1 MHKNSITKCSPE
13 SKQITPGFDNMES
26 DPSGFLPH
34 RSGST
39 TKSVME
45 IKSAKVKTPQML
57 KMVSLEMGLDGLV
70 GRFQA
75 IPRMSIWGTI
85 AGWKT
90 NNMTGS
96 PGSDC

>member
-1 MHKNSITKCSPE
+1 
-13 SKQITPGFDNMES
+13 
-26 DPSGFLPH
+26 
-34 RSGST
+34 
-39 TKSVME
+39 ME